1 MAILLQDIR
10 YALRMLRKNPSFT
23 VIAALTLAMGI
34 GVNTAIFSV
43 ADAVLWKPVPLPE
56 VDRVTMVLE
65 QFNKHKDEW
74 NVVAP
79 ATYLDWKSQNT
90 VFESMCFYRW
100 GNANLPGA
108 PGAPEVVKSFLV
120 SAVFFAARGAKALL
134 GRTF

>member
-1 MAILLQDIR
+1 MSTLLQDIR
-10 YALRMLRKNPSFT
+10 YALRMLRKHPSFT
-23 VIAALTLAMGI
+23 AIAALTLAMGI

-56 VDRVTMVLE
+56 IDRVTMVLE

-90 VFESMCFYRW
+90 VFERMCFYRR
-100 GNANLPGA
+100 GNAKLTISTGDPARGQI
-108 PGAPEVVKSFLV
+108 VFL
-120 SAVFFAARGAKALL
+120 SAAFFAAPVVKP
-134 GRTF
+134 